1 MLPPRSRDLTY
12 LRDYLRERSRH
23 PFSHRDWPWG
33 LIAPLALIGIGGAS
47 VLLVEELPAWLLIM
61 FVPLALVIFITTAVR
76 ISWALQQPR
85 NPDEQRQMRV
95 FENAKFLS
103 RAYYAHQIHPFAGR
117 LLEGCAYHR
126 ARVLAAVDKPGW
138 EMSHLRGVREQAIK
152 AANDAMDDA
161 MQICVSFAGPG
172 HSRGAAWKDLAQDF
186 AEGQIGDA
194 LARLQTMLEADKAG
208 EIVDRR
214 KLPPE
219 LWPVYEIAI
228 KLQRLASEMEASTR
242 QVAGPAE
249 TQTNSLDQV
258 LSDLAA
264 IRQAEKELDA
274 DEPQQQQLGQH

>member
-1 MLPPRSRDLTY
+1 MPPPRSRDLTFF
-12 LRDYLRERSRH
+12 RAYLREKSRH
-23 PFSHRDWPWG
+23 PFAHRDWPWG
-33 LIAPLALIGIGGAS
+33 LIAPLTLIGIGGVS
-47 VLLVEELPAWLLIM
+47 VMLARELPPWMLVL
-61 FVPLALVIFITTAVR
+61 FVPLAFVIFVTTAVR

-85 NPDEQRQMRV
+85 NQDEQRQMRA
-95 FENAKFLS
+95 FEDAKFLS
-103 RAYYAHQIHPFAGR
+103 RAHYAHQIHPFAGR

-126 ARVLAAVDKPGW
+126 ARVLTAVDQPGW
-138 EMSHLRGVREQAIK
+138 EMSHLRGVREQAIR

-161 MQICVSFAGPG
+161 MRICSHFAGPG
-172 HSRGAAWKDLAQDF
+172 HSRSAAWKDLAQDF

-194 LARLQTMLEADKAG
+194 LARLQTMLEADKPG

-228 KLQRLASEMEASTR
+228 KLQRLASEMETAARKTVEPMER
-242 QVAGPAE
+242 QS
-249 TQTNSLDQV
+249 NSLDQV

-274 DEPQQQQLGQH
+274 DQPQRLNQM